1 VTVVEDVASA
11 RPVRVGDRFSVE
23 IERVAHGGHVVA
35 RHDGRV
41 VFVRHALPGETV
53 EVVVTSLGPQG
64 RFVRADAV
72 GVVVA
77 SPDRV
82 EPPCPHAGPAR
93 CGGCDWQHV
102 SLAAQRG
109 LKAEVLREQLQRLGG
124 IEEIEGVA
132 LVDSVTVDPVPG
144 DDDGLG
150 WRTRVRFAVAADGSV
165 GFRRHR
171 SHTVEKIDSCPLAS
185 PGVTDVGVTAYR
197 WPGAAELEVVCSSS
211 GDRAVIIEPPET
223 RSARDLPRDVAVRG
237 LRGRTWVSEQA
248 GGRSWRV
255 QTGGFWQ
262 VHPGAADTLVDAVR
276 AALAPQPG
284 EHLLDLYSGVGL
296 FAGCLAADLGP
307 EGRVDAVEFS
317 VDACRDARRNLHD
330 VPTVSIHQGDVEA
343 WLATGAIDTVDIV
356 VLDPPR
362 SGAGPTVLDLVLDL
376 APRAIAYVACDP
388 AALGR
393 DIGHLR
399 AAGWQVARVQGYDLF
414 PMTQHLEAVAL
425 LLPPP
430 PPPS

>member
-1 VTVVEDVASA
+1 VTTVEGGAPT
-11 RPVRVGDRFSVE
+11 RPIRVGDRVTVD

-41 VFVRHALPGETV
+41 VFVRHAIPGETV
-53 EVVVTSLGPQG
+53 DVVVTSLGPQG

-72 GVVVA
+72 NVVVA

-82 EPPCPHAGPAR
+82 EPPCAHAGPSK

-102 SLAAQRG
+102 SIEAQHR
-109 LKAEVLREQLQRLGG
+109 LKADVLREQLHRLGG
-124 IEEIEGVA
+124 LEEIGGVPLAESVSVVA
-132 LVDSVTVDPVPG
+132 LAG

-150 WRTRVRFAVAADGSV
+150 WRTRVRYAVAPDGSV

-171 SHTVEKIDSCPLAS
+171 SHSVETVEECLIAS
-185 PGVTDVGVTAYR
+185 PGVTDVGVTSYR
-197 WPGAAELEVVCSSS
+197 WPGAAELEVVCASS

-223 RSARDLPRDVAVRG
+223 RSARDLPRDVAVPG

-255 QTGGFWQ
+255 QAGGFWQ

-276 AALAPQPG
+276 RALAPQPG

-296 FAGCLAADLGP
+296 FAGCLATDLGP

-343 WLATGAIDTVDIV
+343 WLATGAVDTVDIV

-362 SGAGPTVLDLVLDL
+362 SGAGPAVLDHVLDL

-399 AAGWQVARVQGYDLF
+399 AAGWHVAWVQGYDLF
-414 PMTQHLEAVAL
+414 PMTQHLETVAL
-425 LLPPP
+425 LLPPR
-430 PPPS
+430 